1 MPDHTAL
8 YPAPEAL
15 GRGMSLLSFFFFPVS
30 FECHLPMILLGIKHN

>member
-15 GRGMSLLSFFFFPVS
+15 GRGMSLLSFFFPVS
-30 FECHLPMILLGIKHN
+30 FECHLPVILLGIKHN